1 MSYNLDQDTPEY
13 FEFILGGNTYKMVYP
28 TTEEIDLMR
37 KEKDDEKRGE
47 MMFNKIEPVTENAPN
62 INDALK
68 KKNVKVLSAF
78 YKMVKAE
85 MGFEE

>member
-47 MMFNKIEPVTENAPN
+47 MMFEKIKPVTDGAPS
-62 INDALK
+62 IDEALK
-68 KKNVKVLSAF
+68 KKNVKVLSHF
-78 YKMVKAE
+78 YKMIKDE
-85 MGFEE
+85 MGFEG